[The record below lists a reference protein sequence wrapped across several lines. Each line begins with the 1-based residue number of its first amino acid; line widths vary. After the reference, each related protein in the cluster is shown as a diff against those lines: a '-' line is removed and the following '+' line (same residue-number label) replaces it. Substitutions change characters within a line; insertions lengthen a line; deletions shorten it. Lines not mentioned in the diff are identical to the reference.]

1 VDVASKS
8 LEARI
13 GQQGAASSFINDPE
27 GIAALG
33 AFCLTY
39 QVELVAMEATGGYEQ
54 QAFAQLSGQGL
65 AVTILNPRA
74 VRQFAQS
81 MGSLEKTDAIDA
93 GMIAWYAEVKK
104 SQPVCLA
111 PENQQH
117 LRALVTRLRQLTEMR
132 VVQLNQQRL
141 VSDRKVQASFK
152 KLLALLAHQIGEL
165 EKSIAVLLEK
175 DPLWRELDQAFRTIK
190 GVADRTVA
198 RLMAE
203 MPEIGTLSNKTI
215 SKLAGLAPLAGPLAN
230 LATALVLAGAF
241 MGASGGLNLF
251 SQPWISSAWLV
262 RSMVWMQA
270 GLGLLHLLPASPLDG
285 GRLLKGS
292 FARKHGIAPTPRAA
306 ATFGQVLAL
315 AAMLGG
321 MWLHSPWLIVA
332 GFFIMIGAQIEDQG
346 VFFQTVVDTVHMR
359 EVMLTDFATLSSS
372 DTLADALV
380 RCVHSLQED
389 FPVVRGANLVG
400 IISRQRIVDALRN
413 DGNGYVQGIM
423 SKNFQV
429 AQPED
434 TLGTT
439 IRRLQTGHGLSL
451 IPVTDSGRVV
461 GIVSVQNLMSSMSLL
476 AEQRRMERNEAR
488 G

>member
-65 AVTILNPRA
+65 AVAILNPRA

-117 LRALVTRLRQLTEMR
+117 LRALVTRLRQLTSMR

-175 DPLWRELDQAFRTIK
+175 DPLWRELDQAFRAIK

-215 SKLAGLAPLAGPLAN
+215 SKLAGVAPLANDSGKHQGKCSVRGGRAAVREILFIVASVVGRYEPDFIAFRERLRAAGKPPKVVRIALAHK
-230 LATALVLAGAF
+230 L
-241 MGASGGLNLF
+241 
-251 SQPWISSAWLV
+251 LV
-262 RSMVWMQA
+262 RLNAKAREVRQRLTAVQMQPIA
-270 GLGLLHLLPASPLDG
+270 LPAGCL
-285 GRLLKGS
+285 
-292 FARKHGIAPTPRAA
+292 
-306 ATFGQVLAL
+306 
-315 AAMLGG
+315 
-321 MWLHSPWLIVA
+321 
-332 GFFIMIGAQIEDQG
+332 
-346 VFFQTVVDTVHMR
+346 
-359 EVMLTDFATLSSS
+359 
-372 DTLADALV
+372 
-380 RCVHSLQED
+380 
-389 FPVVRGANLVG
+389 
-400 IISRQRIVDALRN
+400 
-413 DGNGYVQGIM
+413 
-423 SKNFQV
+423 
-429 AQPED
+429 
-434 TLGTT
+434 
-439 IRRLQTGHGLSL
+439 
-451 IPVTDSGRVV
+451 
-461 GIVSVQNLMSSMSLL
+461 
-476 AEQRRMERNEAR
+476 
-488 G
+488 